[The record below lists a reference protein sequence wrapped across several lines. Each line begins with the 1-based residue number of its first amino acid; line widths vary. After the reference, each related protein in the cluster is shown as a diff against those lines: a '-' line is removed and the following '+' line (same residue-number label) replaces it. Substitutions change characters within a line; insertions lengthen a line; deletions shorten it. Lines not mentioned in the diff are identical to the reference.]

1 MNNYSW
7 KRNPRNSDKNITPI
21 IRLINNN
28 NNNNNFNPKKNGK
41 IEIKEKN
48 GNKSFEIKLKK
59 GMKMKKIQK
68 IKNENKRFVNK
79 TTEKGNKKVSAS
91 KDLETAEKSVRA
103 IDDQCIKVIVLN
115 FHLFSYAKNRF
126 LSLTA

>member
-1 MNNYSW
+1 M
-7 KRNPRNSDKNITPI
+7 
-21 IRLINNN
+21 NNN

-41 IEIKEKN
+41 IETKEKN

-59 GMKMKKIQK
+59 GMKMKKILK

-79 TTEKGNKKVSAS
+79 ITEKRNKKVSAS

-103 IDDQCIKVIVLN
+103 INDQCIKVIVLN
-115 FHLFSYAKNRF
+115 SGLFSIRI
-126 LSLTA
+126 LSLTS